1 MSIMRWEPF
10 SEMTPL
16 REMMNRLM
24 EESFIMP
31 RWMTPTRELM
41 ATCPIDVYETENDVI
56 VKAAL
61 PGMRPE
67 DIDVRITDAVLTIKG
82 EHKEERESGQPMQQQ
97 MAGQQGQPSG
107 QHRGQQGQT
116 RPNYYRREMS
126 YGSIFR
132 EITLPTDVQ
141 ADKAQASFE
150 NGILTLTLPKAEQA
164 KAKRIQVQVRTG
176 GQQGQPRIQQGS

>member
-31 RWMTPTRELM
+31 RGM
-41 ATCPIDVYETENDVI
+41 APVRQWTTTCPIDVYEMENEVV

-67 DIDVRITDAVLTIKG
+67 DIDVRITDNLLTIKA
-82 EHKEERESGQPMQQQ
+82 EHSEEREVGLPMEAQVGGPQKGQPTGTPEPM
-97 MAGQQGQPSG
+97 
-107 QHRGQQGQT
+107 
-116 RPNYYRREMS
+116 RPTFYRRELT
-126 YGSIFR
+126 YGTLFR
-132 EITLPTDVQ
+132 EILLPTDVQ
-141 ADKAQASFE
+141 ADKAQATFE
-150 NGILTLTLPKAEQA
+150 NGILTLHLPKTEQA
-164 KAKRIQVQVRTG
+164 KAKRIQVQARAG
-176 GQQGQPRIQQGS
+176 GQPGQPRIKQGS